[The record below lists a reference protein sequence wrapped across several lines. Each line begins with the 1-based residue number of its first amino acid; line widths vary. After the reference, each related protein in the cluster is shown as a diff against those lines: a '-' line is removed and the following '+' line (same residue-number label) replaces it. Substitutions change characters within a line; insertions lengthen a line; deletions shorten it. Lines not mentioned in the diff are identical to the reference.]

1 MLDKKDKLVM
11 GYIFEKCEGGG
22 SKLISMKQLLEFLQ
36 RKKFVITTN
45 EIEEIMISLS
55 KEGFIDFVES
65 ESKKGEVYCVSLKGK
80 GKLFKK
86 DLQKEK
92 RYASWVILRTAL
104 LTIFSFLLGLLLKA
118 IF

>member
-11 GYIFEKCEGGG
+11 SFIFEKCEGGG
-22 SKLISMKQLLEFLQ
+22 ARLISIQELVDYLG
-36 RKKFVITTN
+36 KKKYAVSTN

-55 KEGFIDFVES
+55 KEGLIDFVES
-65 ESKKGEVYCVSLKGK
+65 DSKRGEVYCVSLKGK

-86 DLQKEK
+86 DQQKER
-92 RYASWVILRTAL
+92 RYASWIILRTAL
-104 LTIFSFLLGLLLKA
+104 LTIFSFLLGLLLRA